1 MNETEMQRLMT
12 ALLEHRDNNI
22 SRLAR
27 LILASGVRKNEAL
40 NAKWSDIDFNQRT
53 WVIPKDNAK
62 SKKADSI
69 PLNSTAIEVL
79 KELRDGNENAYVF
92 VNNASSERLKW
103 VNKSWSRFRE
113 KIGLED
119 ITLHQLRSQ
128 FAYHLCS
135 NHVEIYTV
143 QKLLRHADVRTT
155 VDRYAH
161 LSTESLEL
169 ASSVAGDCITKA
181 MRNI

>member
-1 MNETEMQRLMT
+1 LENRDSNITRLG
-12 ALLEHRDNNI
+12 
-22 SRLAR
+22 R

-40 NAKWSDIDFNQRT
+40 NAKWSDINFDQRI
-53 WVIPKDNAK
+53 WVIPKGVAK
-62 SKKADSI
+62 SMKADSI
-69 PLNSTAIEVL
+69 PLNTTAIEVL
-79 KELRDGNENAYVF
+79 KELRVGSKHAYVF
-92 VNNASSERLKW
+92 VNKVSGERLKW
-103 VNKSWSRFRE
+103 VNKSWNRFRS

-181 MRNI
+181 TENI